1 MTNFIYR
8 APVSSFLFSSIHIQK
23 TSKNH
28 LTKTNEIKHSLVQ
41 LYASVSSNIEK
52 IAAVASSC
60 HQKHTYNMEW
70 VRAPYMFQKLALGI
84 PQLHQICYLYEL
96 LSENVSVCYFRAGL
110 LTLFV
115 VIGLGHLVFI
125 CGPGL
130 HRKRQKN
137 LFPTLL
143 YELYFLSSR
152 DEQKLSS
159 KQTEKCEAVTK
170 KKCSASKPV

>member
-1 MTNFIYR
+1 MLHSELITGHKI
-8 APVSSFLFSSIHIQK
+8 LHI
-23 TSKNH
+23 KNWFGH
-28 LTKTNEIKHSLVQ
+28 TTATVEQ
-41 LYASVSSNIEK
+41 
-52 IAAVASSC
+52 ASS
-60 HQKHTYNMEW
+60 KPLVKKATY
-70 VRAPYMFQKLALGI
+70 
-84 PQLHQICYLYEL
+84 QLKDKNVSVCYLYEKCYIYVSICYLYEL

-143 YELYFLSSR
+143 YELYFLSSC

-159 KQTEKCEAVTK
+159 KQTESVRL
-170 KKCSASKPV
+170 